1 MNTSNNTINMKR
13 VLLALTATAALAAQ
27 SALSATLTFDS
38 PRPNTIADT
47 VGLGTGFTHRLP
59 GTGDSLPSH
68 DTNMTLLT
76 GSSLLAL
83 ESTRADIN
91 HRVNLAGLE
100 APGFFLRDVASKDVS
115 ISALFRDVRV
125 PNGSDQ
131 LMLYFGTSATNV
143 LRAGVHQ
150 QYVFGCITNAGTV
163 DGWVWSSPLDSF
175 MAGDDIMMTLRRTAG
190 LWQLTWQNTTTST
203 SGSSPTLSVPWLD
216 ASPDIYAGVIA
227 SSPSSRTFTGNIDSI
242 TVVPGP
248 PPLLAIE
255 VSQVRVCWSSE
266 TNTLYQVQYRS
277 DLTSNLWTD
286 LGAAL
291 PGTGTTI
298 CILDAVLGQERRF
311 YRVVETP

>member
-1 MNTSNNTINMKR
+1 MNTSKKTMNMSR

-27 SALSATLTFDS
+27 SASSATLTFDS
-38 PRPNTIADT
+38 ARPNTITDT

-59 GTGDSLPSH
+59 GTGDSLPLH
-68 DTNMTLLT
+68 DPNMTLVP
-76 GSSLLAL
+76 GSSLLTL

-91 HRVNLAGLE
+91 HRVNLGGLE
-100 APGFFLRDVASKDVS
+100 APGFFLPGVASQDVS

-150 QYVFGCITNAGTV
+150 QYVYGCITNAGTV

-175 MAGDDIMMTLRRTAG
+175 TAGDDIMITLSRTGG

-203 SGSSPTLSVPWLD
+203 SGSSPTFSVPWLD
-216 ASPDIYAGVIA
+216 ASPDLYAGVIA
-227 SSPSSRTFTGNIDSI
+227 SSPTYGTFTAKIDSI

-248 PPLLAIE
+248 PPPLTIE
-255 VSQVRVCWSSE
+255 VSQVRVCWDSE
-266 TNTLYQVQYRS
+266 TNALYQVQYRS
-277 DLTSNLWTD
+277 DLTTNLWTD
-286 LGAAL
+286 LGEAL
-291 PGTGTTI
+291 PGTGTTM
-298 CILDAVLGQERRF
+298 CILDAVLGEERRY